1 MALICDTGPLYAAMD
16 RSDRDHLTCAKL
28 IETSTEQVLVPAPVV
43 VELDWL
49 AGRRLE
55 SEAFLSFL
63 VDVEE
68 ARVGVLELRV
78 DDYVRIRELLDRYR
92 DLPLGFVDVAVLAVV
107 ERLGESKMVTLDRR
121 HFRVVRPRHILALR
135 LMP

>member
-1 MALICDTGPLYAAMD
+1 MD

-49 AGRRLE
+49 ASRRLE

-63 VDVEE
+63 LDVEE
-68 ARVGVLELRV
+68 ARVGVVELRV

-92 DLPLGFVDVAVLAVV
+92 DLPLGFVDAAVLAVV
-107 ERLGESKMVTLDRR
+107 ERLGEPKLVTLDRR
-121 HFRVVRPRHILALR
+121 HFSVMRSRHVPALR

>member
-1 MALICDTGPLYAAMD
+1 MALICDTGPLFAAMD
-16 RSDRDHLTCAKL
+16 RSDRDHLTCSKL

-49 AGRRLE
+49 ASRRLE

-63 VDVEE
+63 LDVEE
-68 ARVGVLELRV
+68 GRVGVVELRV

-92 DLPLGFVDVAVLAVV
+92 DLPLGFVDAAVLAVV
-107 ERLGESKMVTLDRR
+107 ERLGEPKLVTLDRR
-121 HFRVVRPRHILALR
+121 HFSVMRSRHVPALR